1 MHAVAPS
8 TSMYVPASQLEQLSL
23 PVVLVYVPRLHG
35 RGCELGGP
43 PAHQLP
49 AGQSTQASSVASKN
63 VPAAHDVAIC
73 MTLPA
78 SHV

>member
-8 TSMYVPASQLEQLSL
+8 TSMYVPASQLEQLWL
-23 PVVLVYVPRLHG
+23 PVTLAYMPRLHS

-49 AGQSTQASSVASKN
+49 DGQSTQASAEALKN
-63 VPAAHDVAIC
+63 VPAAQDVAIC
-73 MTLPA
+73 TTLPA

>member
-8 TSMYVPASQLEQLSL
+8 TSMYVPAAQLMQLSL
-23 PVVLVYVPRLHG
+23 PVSLAYMPRLQS
-35 RGCELGGP
+35 RGCESGGP

-49 AGQSTQASSVASKN
+49 AGQSTHASSDASKN

-78 SHV
+78 SQV

>member
-8 TSMYVPASQLEQLSL
+8 MSMYVPAAQLEQLSL
-23 PVVLVYVPRLHG
+23 PVSLANMPRLHG

-49 AGQSTQASSVASKN
+49 EGQSTQASSVVLKN
-63 VPAAHDVAIC
+63 VPAPHDVAIC

>member
-8 TSMYVPASQLEQLSL
+8 TSMYVPTSQLEQLSL
-23 PVVLVYVPRLHG
+23 PVTLVNMPRLHG

-49 AGQSTQASSVASKN
+49 AGQSTQASSDALKN
-63 VPAAHDVAIC
+63 VPELQVFGIC
-73 MTLPA
+73 TAEPSGL
-78 SHV
+78 V

>member
-8 TSMYVPASQLEQLSL
+8 TSMYVPAAQLKQFSL
-23 PVVLVYVPRLHG
+23 PVSLAYVPRLHG

-49 AGQSTQASSVASKN
+49 AGHSTHASSVALKN
-63 VPAAHDVAIC
+63 VPDLHVVGICTTEPSAHV
-73 MTLPA
+73 
-78 SHV
+78 